1 MLRENPNW
9 KTQEGE
15 STDAGHRG
23 GALRSSA
30 EAAVMAVE
38 RRKRIVSAKRIGQ
51 PILGGTSES
60 SKTV

>member
-30 EAAVMAVE
+30 EAAVMVVE
-38 RRKRIVSAKRIGQ
+38 RRRRIVQRNKLVNQFGRNQ
-51 PILGGTSES
+51 
-60 SKTV
+60 